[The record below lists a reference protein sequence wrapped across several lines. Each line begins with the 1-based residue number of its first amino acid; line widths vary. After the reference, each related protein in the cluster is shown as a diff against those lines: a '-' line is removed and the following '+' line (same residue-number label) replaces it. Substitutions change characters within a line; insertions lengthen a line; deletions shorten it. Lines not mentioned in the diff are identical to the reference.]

1 MRDYK
6 NIDRIFQEKLKDLEV
21 FPPNQSW
28 NSIQKKLAPVS
39 QKKRLPIWLKFASVA
54 ALFLLFFSIG
64 TIYFIPDLHG
74 FLDKKHISIVQIAN
88 CSIHT

>member
-28 NSIQKKLAPVS
+28 NSIHKKLAPVS
-39 QKKRLPIWLKFASVA
+39 QKKRLPIWFKFASIA
-54 ALFLLFFSIG
+54 ALFILFFSILNFL
-64 TIYFIPDLHG
+64 FI
-74 FLDKKHISIVQIAN
+74 KKYGML
-88 CSIHT
+88 